1 MKFHLIGMNDEF
13 PQAEHIDWGYLCV
26 ETEKLDGTT
35 EIFKTGRRESRILAE
50 IKATFPMF
58 SIKNGLC
65 LSGMTLTMFRM
76 RWCKSMRIGTIPRSS
91 IPMTGEALLRI

>member
-1 MKFHLIGMNDEF
+1 MNDDF
-13 PQAEHIDWGYLCV
+13 PQAEHVDWGYLCV
-26 ETEKLDGTT
+26 GTEELDGTT
-35 EIFKTGRRESRILAE
+35 ERFKTGRREFRISAE
-50 IKATFPMF
+50 IKAIFPMF

-76 RWCKSMRIGTIPRSS
+76 RWCKSIGIGTIPRSS